1 MSFEALDLGF
11 AGLGSKPPYRTSTI
25 FNWAKLVDGGL
36 VDRDHLSF
44 PRPVEITR
52 DARPGHQSH
61 RNKTRTKNMYTKCS
75 YWGLRFERPYRTF
88 ASLNW
93 APASRRW
100 IGPEISHDHSMVPRR
115 TYGCMLTQILEL
127 SKRKKRTKNMY
138 PKGYSWGLRFER
150 PYGTLAGLNWGLL
163 VDGRLVPRSVDITRG
178 FQDQSRLL
186 KGGAR
191 MLARNRSFEKENENQ
206 HVPQVFLRFERA

>member
-1 MSFEALDLGF
+1 MWFQQHWPAKIIQEKKNPRLWKIYTLTKKQMSFEALDLGF

-100 IGPEISHDHSMVPRR
+100 IGPDISHDHSMVPRR

-127 SKRKKRTKNMY
+127 SKRKK
-138 PKGYSWGLRFER
+138 
-150 PYGTLAGLNWGLL
+150 
-163 VDGRLVPRSVDITRG
+163 
-178 FQDQSRLL
+178 Q
-186 KGGAR
+186 
-191 MLARNRSFEKENENQ
+191 NQ
-206 HVPQVFLRFERA
+206 EHVPQGLLLRSQIWKAIRDFSWP